1 MPAFNTREF
10 LTNTQGT
17 PEALANAF
25 GMPACML
32 QLAGNVLA
40 LLPDSVLQA
49 IRVDAM
55 LGRMA
60 AEQDIA
66 NFVAWIR
73 DRLGIF
79 FPFDEN
85 GRLKFLSK
93 FSLFGI
99 DLFSLITKILAYISA
114 IRDFAASMYAQ
125 YESIKGEIDAA
136 KRCLDAYRNS
146 LDTKVGSVTPEELES
161 ASLDSELDFI
171 QRSVDFVQQATD
183 LINRIDAEFAARA
196 EDPERGPKFL
206 INEDVD
212 ITQFANEDEIIRA
225 FTPQQEQE
233 IFRLSYGPPR
243 AKYGKFLLTED
254 GLYYDS
260 QSNAENG
267 LSLAFTEIARKK
279 SEFNQTSSLFWT
291 FEHDP
296 NIGGRGKGLSLRQIK
311 DYVDNILDVS
321 KSDDSADLQ
330 PYYDQDNYLEQLEIH
345 KNKRVYDLSA
355 QVAEVE
361 TEGNYS
367 EAEKLNTRQTLLSEL
382 AAFSNKVKK
391 RRKQIELAVRLG
403 KGRYQPGTVPINDF
417 SYLAGTNFLVDIQ
430 KQRELVL
437 DHDDVNGIIM
447 PVEAKFTQPSKDTLS
462 LTIDQLLLSM
472 VGEAN
477 ILASASSLEDIK
489 ATILRSETE
498 VVKENLLTIYNFLE
512 TNIEPASSYKYLL
525 DNCITINNE
534 LNAKLVTSS
543 IPSVFSKGLG
553 IPYLNGVVKFDS
565 AGVVQGFANH
575 VILPPRKEL
584 EDLLYSKEGV
594 TFDFWIHV
602 PDLVPQNQGTV
613 QQMYKIILSNE
624 NVGIRF
630 TDGKKQPINYIRP
643 DEGNN
648 VVKGFLMG
656 FTRDRRITQG
666 EVASELDVSNPGSQ
680 TCFFIA
686 QTQSVDNSSIGF
698 INKSTV
704 IPNSEDNCIST
715 KESLCFKL
723 GIPLVSSIEEKFCHM
738 AISINPLKNNI
749 SVYLDGSL
757 LATSSLDLTFAV
769 SPHKTLNTPT
779 FITENSFAYTPEYLG
794 ILSKINTGLGFS
806 DRRNIDS
813 YYKFTPWVL
822 GGGYTDGFN
831 VANSGFL
838 GLTYGGRRSALDGY
852 IGSFKIYNKALT
864 SDQIVNNYK
873 AQLGFFSNIDL
884 SN

>member
-1 MPAFNTREF
+1 MPAFNTKEF

-17 PEALANAF
+17 PEALSNAF

-66 NFVAWIR
+66 AFVAWIR

-79 FPFDEN
+79 YPFDEN

-99 DLFSLITKILAYISA
+99 DLFSLVTKILAYTAA

-136 KRCLDAYRNS
+136 KRCLDSYKNS
-146 LDTKVGSVTPEELES
+146 LNSKVGSVTPEELNS
-161 ASLDSELDFI
+161 ASLDAELDFI
-171 QRSVDFVQQATD
+171 QRSVDFVQQSTD

-196 EDPERGPKFL
+196 EDPNRGPKLL

-212 ITQFANEDEIIRA
+212 ITQFANEDEIVRDLIK
-225 FTPQQEQE
+225 QQQE
-233 IFRLSYGPPR
+233 IFRLSYGPPK

-260 QSNAENG
+260 QSNVDG

-296 NIGGRGKGLSLRQIK
+296 NIGGRGKGLSLRQAK
-311 DYVDNILDVS
+311 EYVDNILDIS
-321 KSDDSADLQ
+321 RADDSADLQ
-330 PYYDQDNYLEQLEIH
+330 PYYDQDNYLEQLENH

-355 QVAEVE
+355 QITEVE
-361 TEGNYS
+361 TDGDYS
-367 EAEKLNTRQTLLSEL
+367 EAEKFNTRQSLLSEL

-403 KGRYQPGTVPINDF
+403 NGRYLPGDVPINDF

-437 DHDDVNGIIM
+437 DHDDVDGIIM
-447 PVEAKFTQPSKDTLS
+447 PVEAKFTQPTKDALS

-477 ILASASSLEDIK
+477 ILASASSLTDIK
-489 ATILRSETE
+489 ATVLRSETE
-498 VVKENLLTIYNFLE
+498 VIKENLLAIYNFLE
-512 TNIEPASSYKYLL
+512 TNIESASSYKYLL
-525 DNCITINNE
+525 DNCITTNNQ
-534 LNAKLVTSS
+534 LNAKLVASS
-543 IPSVFSKGLG
+543 IPSVFKKGLG
-553 IPYLNGVVKFDS
+553 IPYLNGVVKFDF

-575 VILPPRKEL
+575 AILPPRKEL
-584 EDLLYSKEGV
+584 EDILYSKNGV

-630 TDGKKQPINYIRP
+630 NDVKKQDINYIKP

-666 EVASELDVSNPGSQ
+666 ELASELDVSNPGSQ

-686 QTQSVDNSSIGF
+686 QTQSIDNSSIGF

-704 IPNSEDNCIST
+704 VLNSEDNCIST

-723 GIPLVSSIEEKFCHM
+723 QINSMSSIEDKFCHL
-738 AISINPLKNNI
+738 AVSINPLKNNI
-749 SVYLDGSL
+749 SVYFDGSL
-757 LATSSLDLTFAV
+757 IATSSLDTTFAV
-769 SPHKTLNTPT
+769 SENKTLNVPSFVTN
-779 FITENSFAYTPEYLG
+779 NSFTYTPEYLG
-794 ILSKINTGLGFS
+794 NLSKINTGLEFS
-806 DRRNIDS
+806 DRRNVDS